1 MSGTFSTLGEAAFT
15 ALPKTLQAK
24 IDAAFTSISHS
35 HPPLPQT
42 RSPFA
47 DTEAGGGGGFLVEDA
62 VIDDV
67 QISTV
72 ASARIPLASIPA
84 ALEALDLPPNDR
96 QILAVFRDA
105 AESDHEDGAGGDGA
119 AGDGAAGELTVS
131 RGQWRAVCAVLLE
144 GASPSPSPSSPS
156 SPSPSPPPREL
167 EERTT
172 ATRPRRS
179 KAAYTPVAASN
190 RADAD
195 ADADDSGDDSE
206 PYVASDDSDHD
217 HDMEP
222 KRGRFDDDDDDDGDS
237 DDEYTGHPASKHS
250 KHSKSSKAT
259 KAIKSNIKSPKKA
272 FRKLSAL
279 PDSQASLDAFALFF
293 PSLPRDSEEL
303 KARKI
308 MLTDLQAAMKSA
320 GEKCKADELKEM
332 LDLFSTSP
340 DKSISFADFG
350 NIMDATGLA

>member
-24 IDAAFTSISHS
+24 IDDAFTSVSQS
-35 HPPLPQT
+35 HPPRPLSET

-47 DTEAGGGGGFLVEDA
+47 DTEAGGGGGGFLVEDT
-62 VIDDV
+62 VVDDV
-67 QISTV
+67 QINTV
-72 ASARIPLASIPA
+72 ASACIPLASIPA

-105 AESDHEDGAGGDGA
+105 AESDHEDGAGGR
-119 AGDGAAGELTVS
+119 GAAGEGLTVS

-156 SPSPSPPPREL
+156 SPSPSSPARER
-167 EERTT
+167 EERKT

-179 KAAYTPVAASN
+179 KAAYAPVAASN
-190 RADAD
+190 HADAD

-217 HDMEP
+217 MEP
-222 KRGRFDDDDDDDGDS
+222 ERARYDDDDDDDGS
-237 DDEYTGHPASKHS
+237 DDEYTGHPPSKP
-250 KHSKSSKAT
+250 SKSSKAT
-259 KAIKSNIKSPKKA
+259 KATKSNIKSPKKA
-272 FRKLSAL
+272 FRKLSLSAL

-293 PSLPRDSEEL
+293 PSVPRDAEEL

-308 MLTDLQAAMKSA
+308 MLKDLQAAMKSA
-320 GEKCKADELKEM
+320 GETYKADELKEM

-340 DKSISFADFG
+340 DKSISFADFE
-350 NIMDATGLA
+350 NIMAATGLA